1 MTFTQRAEVRRTE
14 VLNTLDA
21 DAQAAL
27 GQYFTPVA
35 AAEIIADLPT
45 IPTGDIVRILDPGA
59 GSGMLGAAM
68 VERLRAS
75 RPDVAIELTAV
86 ELDEAPLEALDA
98 TLADLRENGGVKV
111 QRVSADFIEWAL
123 DTDQR
128 FDIVIQNPPY
138 RKLRTDSPAQATLRR
153 AGIDVPNIYAAFLA
167 LGIRLLADGGQQ
179 VAITPRSWM
188 NGTYYSDFRRQFVN
202 TVGIESVHTFES
214 RSKVFKDTNVLQEA
228 IVVSATRGA
237 SPDVVQLRTSHDHNS
252 GITSRSVPYP
262 QVVTDD
268 FIHVPAS
275 EKDAEAVAWMSA
287 HVTHTLADLGLT
299 VSTGR
304 VVDFRSRDMLHHE
317 RLDGA
322 APMVNSTHLR
332 GGVSEHPLAVAKK
345 PQWFKTDPK
354 VEARLLVPSGCYVL
368 IKRFSAKEEKRRVV
382 AAVWESTEPVAFDN
396 KLNYVH
402 ASGAGLDP
410 EVARGLTV
418 FLNSTRLDDYF
429 RVFSGHTQV
438 NATDL
443 RQMKFPTAEQL
454 RLLALTNTATQAD
467 IDAAVESAVATA
479 NAVVAA

>member
-1 MTFTQRAEVRRTE
+1 MTFTQRAEVRRNE
-14 VLNTLDA
+14 VLNALDVES
-21 DAQAAL
+21 QATL

-35 AAEIIADLPT
+35 AAEIIASLPS
-45 IPTGDIVRILDPGA
+45 IPTSETIRILDPGA
-59 GSGMLGAAM
+59 GSGMLSAAM
-68 VERLRAS
+68 VERLRDA
-75 RPDVAIELTAV
+75 RPDVRIEVTAV
-86 ELDEAPLEALDA
+86 ELDESPLDALDT
-98 TLADLRENGGVKV
+98 TLADLRDNGGVHT
-111 QRVSADFIEWAL
+111 QRVNADFIEWAL

-138 RKLRTDSPAQATLRR
+138 KKLRTDSPTQATLRR

-167 LGIRLLADGGQQ
+167 LGTRLLDHGGQQ

-188 NGTYYSDFRRQFVN
+188 NGAYYADFRRQFVR
-202 TVGIESVHTFES
+202 TVGIEAVHTFES

-228 IVVSATRGA
+228 IVVSATKGA

-252 GITSRSVPYP
+252 GISSRSVPYQ

-332 GGVSEHPLAVAKK
+332 GGISEHPLPTTKK

-354 VEARLLVPSGCYVL
+354 IEARLLVPGGTYVL

-382 AAVWESTEPVAFDN
+382 AAVWQSAEPVAFDN

-402 ASGAGLDP
+402 ASGAGLDS
-410 EVARGLTV
+410 ELAQGLTV

-454 RLLALTNTATQAD
+454 RLLAPANTASQAD
-467 IDAAVESAVATA
+467 IDAAVESVVTA
-479 NAVVAA
+479 MDVVAA